1 MLATLMSLIWSAG
14 TPSRQRSFVRRPLLR
29 DAVRKQ
35 EIAVA
40 TMATVVML
48 VMVALAIHG

>member
-1 MLATLMSLIWSAG
+1 MLAMLMSLIWNAG

-35 EIAVA
+35 EMAVA
-40 TMATVVML
+40 SMAIVVML
-48 VMVALAIHG
+48 VMVTLAIHG